1 MASADAPHLHLHP
14 LPLHAPQKLARYRSV
29 RASHPSAFHPASHPV
44 SNASASTAQNASI
57 SRSMSRYRKTTH
69 GVPPPPL
76 PLPAQLDSYD
86 FTSYNDHPYNDDDG
100 DDNDEDDD
108 DDDDNG
114 HNVVSGPA
122 SRRVSMQNNT
132 ARPLTGAAA
141 AGAAARRSL
150 DRNSAKRH
158 SSYSQQHQQ
167 QYFDGR
173 DSYSYDRSSRSS
185 GPYFVVE
192 PGMGPNTFDQ
202 SYGMTPAQTTTT
214 TTTISTKKKS
224 KGKLLKEKGGGLLGR
239 LKGEDRLR
247 KKDNKMAVDG
257 YNTTG
262 MAASNAANITRS
274 GAGVDAPVS
283 AVNAGERKVTVT
295 CNEAFI
301 SLPVTPSTQ
310 AQDLI
315 CSAANCL
322 AKDIVPEAAIIV
334 ESFAQL
340 NLERPLRRYEHVRDV
355 LNSWNSDSQNTLK
368 IIPDPDPN
376 IIPALLAKSAPRR
389 QPPDVSFSLYH
400 CQRTGKWDRR
410 WVTLRMDGQVTVS
423 KKQGS
428 TDCTNI
434 CHISDFDIYTPTR
447 REYKRLKPPKPLCF
461 AIKSQQKSAMFL
473 STENF
478 VHYFCTKH
486 EEVGGAWHNAVQEW
500 RSWYLVHV
508 MGEGATRKKKQPDA
522 PPPAEPAAAA
532 AATADDTPYQLGSF
546 QSLSIN
552 DPNIEEAYNKLT
564 GKRSR
569 PTSFSHQTGN
579 PAAPAAPAAP
589 LVNQAVNKEPIKPK
603 RTKSKSKKKSAAAAA
618 ADDSLSEEQPFAP
631 TGLLGRTYT
640 QRHKAM
646 LDREKEQQHAQADEG
661 PFISTGLLSNMR
673 HHPGPTSP
681 VSNHFPDQQ
690 YQHYHPSRSNT
701 TSAAAAAAAADPRP
715 TTTTSSRSKSTRHP
729 PKPLIDLTPT
739 YKEPPQH
746 ARKGR
751 GVTPIQGLPLVES
764 ATGPDLHPN
773 AIVVPPSTT
782 WRKPRTSDPS
792 PNLHPNPS
800 ISRHRSRQNTTGA
813 APLVD
818 LNAVDPVDQN
828 HGYGHMAMPGSF
840 PFAPTGL
847 VAQSQKLAASQGA
860 AKGGRGVATGD
871 RKKAGKPLLDMSHV
885 PLPAHYQHP
894 QADSD

>member
-1 MASADAPHLHLHP
+1 MASADVPP
-14 LPLHAPQKLARYRSV
+14 LYAPQKLARYRSV
-29 RASHPSAFHPASHPV
+29 QASHPSSHPV
-44 SNASASTAQNASI
+44 SNNASAAASTARNASI
-57 SRSMSRYRKTTH
+57 SRSMSRYRKTAH

-76 PLPAQLDSYD
+76 PLPAQLDSQRPSYD
-86 FTSYNDHPYNDDDG
+86 LAPYDHHHYN
-100 DDNDEDDD
+100 EDDD
-108 DDDDNG
+108 DRQQD
-114 HNVVSGPA
+114 VVSGPA
-122 SRRVSMQNNT
+122 SRRVSMQNT

-158 SSYSQQHQQ
+158 SSYSQQ

-173 DSYSYDRSSRSS
+173 DSYDRPSRSS

-192 PGMGPNTFDQ
+192 PGMRPNTFDQ
-202 SYGMTPAQTTTT
+202 SYEMTPAAAPTTTATTTT
-214 TTTISTKKKS
+214 TNNKKS
-224 KGKLLKEKGGGLLGR
+224 KGRLLKEKGGGLLGR
-239 LKGEDRLR
+239 LKGEERLK
-247 KKDNKMAVDG
+247 KKDKMAAVDG
-257 YNTTG
+257 YNT
-262 MAASNAANITRS
+262 ASNATSNITRS

-283 AVNAGERKVTVT
+283 AVNAGERRVTVT
-295 CNEAFI
+295 CNEASV

-322 AKDIVPEAAIIV
+322 AEDIVPEAAIIV

-428 TDCTNI
+428 SDCTNI

-486 EEVGGAWHNAVQEW
+486 EDVGGAWHNAVQEW

-508 MGEGATRKKKQPDA
+508 MGEGARKKKQQDA
-522 PPPAEPAAAA
+522 PEPV
-532 AATADDTPYQLGSF
+532 DDNTPYQLGSF
-546 QSLSIN
+546 QSLSI

-579 PAAPAAPAAP
+579 VAAAAAAAAP

-603 RTKSKSKKKSAAAAA
+603 RTKSKSKKKTTAAAA

-646 LDREKEQQHAQADEG
+646 LDREKEQHAQPDEG
-661 PFISTGLLSNMR
+661 PFISTGLLSNM
-673 HHPGPTSP
+673 HHHQGPASP

-690 YQHYHPSRSNT
+690 YHQHQQQHPHYHPSRSNT
-701 TSAAAAAAAADPRP
+701 TAADPRP
-715 TTTTSSRSKSTRHP
+715 TTTSSRSKSTRHP

-782 WRKPRTSDPS
+782 WRKPRTSDPN
-792 PNLHPNPS
+792 PGPPNPNT
-800 ISRHRSRQNTTGA
+800 SRHRSRQNTAGA
-813 APLVD
+813 AGAPLVD
-818 LNAVDPVDQN
+818 LNAIDPVDQG
-828 HGYGHMAMPGSF
+828 HGHIHMAMPGSF

-860 AKGGRGVATGD
+860 ARGGRGVATGD
-871 RKKAGKPLLDMSHV
+871 KKKGKPLLDMSHV

>member
-1 MASADAPHLHLHP
+1 MASADAP

-29 RASHPSAFHPASHPV
+29 RASHPSALSSHPV
-44 SNASASTAQNASI
+44 SNNNASAAVSTGPVSAQNASI
-57 SRSMSRYRKTTH
+57 SRSMSRYRRTTH

-76 PLPAQLDSYD
+76 PLPAQLDSQRPSYD
-86 FTSYNDHPYNDDDG
+86 LASYDHHHHHFNEEEE
-100 DDNDEDDD
+100 EDDEED
-108 DDDDNG
+108 AQQ
-114 HNVVSGPA
+114 NVGSGPA
-122 SRRVSMQNNT
+122 SRRVSMQNT

-158 SSYSQQHQQ
+158 SSYSQHHQQQ

-173 DSYSYDRSSRSS
+173 DSYDRPSRSS

-202 SYGMTPAQTTTT
+202 PAAAPTTATTTT
-214 TTTISTKKKS
+214 NNKKS

-239 LKGEDRLR
+239 LKGEERLKK
-247 KKDNKMAVDG
+247 KKDKMAAVDG
-257 YNTTG
+257 GYNT
-262 MAASNAANITRS
+262 ASNNAAATTNISRS

-283 AVNAGERKVTVT
+283 AVNAGERRVTVT
-295 CNEAFI
+295 CNEASI
-301 SLPVTPSTQ
+301 CLPVTPSTQ

-322 AKDIVPEAAIIV
+322 AEDIVPEAAIIV

-428 TDCTNI
+428 ADSTNI

-461 AIKSQQKSAMFL
+461 AIKSQQKSSMFL

-508 MGEGATRKKKQPDA
+508 MGEGARKKKKQQPDA
-522 PPPAEPAAAA
+522 AELI
-532 AATADDTPYQLGSF
+532 DDDNNNTPYQLGSF
-546 QSLSIN
+546 QSLSI

-579 PAAPAAPAAP
+579 PAAAAAAAP
-589 LVNQAVNKEPIKPK
+589 LVNQAVNKEPVKPK
-603 RTKSKSKKKSAAAAA
+603 RTKSKSKKKTAAA

-646 LDREKEQQHAQADEG
+646 LDREKEQHAQPDEG

-673 HHPGPTSP
+673 HHQGPTSP

-690 YQHYHPSRSNT
+690 YPHYNHPSRSNT
-701 TSAAAAAAAADPRP
+701 TAAAAAAAADPRP
-715 TTTTSSRSKSTRHP
+715 TTTSSRSKSTRHP

-792 PNLHPNPS
+792 PNT
-800 ISRHRSRQNTTGA
+800 SRHRSRQNTGGA
-813 APLVD
+813 VGGAGGAPLVD
-818 LNAVDPVDQN
+818 LNAADPIDQG
-828 HGYGHMAMPGSF
+828 HGHGHMAMPGSF

-860 AKGGRGVATGD
+860 ARGGRGVATGD

-885 PLPAHYQHP
+885 PMPAHYQHP

>member
-1 MASADAPHLHLHP
+1 MASADVPP
-14 LPLHAPQKLARYRSV
+14 LYAPQKLARYRSV
-29 RASHPSAFHPASHPV
+29 QASHPSSHPV
-44 SNASASTAQNASI
+44 SNNASAAASTARNASI
-57 SRSMSRYRKTTH
+57 SRSMSRYRKTAH

-76 PLPAQLDSYD
+76 PLPAQLDSQRPSYD
-86 FTSYNDHPYNDDDG
+86 LAPYDHHHYN
-100 DDNDEDDD
+100 EDDD
-108 DDDDNG
+108 DRQQD
-114 HNVVSGPA
+114 VVSGPA
-122 SRRVSMQNNT
+122 SRRVSMQNT

-158 SSYSQQHQQ
+158 SSYSQQ

-173 DSYSYDRSSRSS
+173 DSYDRPSRSS

-202 SYGMTPAQTTTT
+202 SYEMTPAAAPTTTT
-214 TTTISTKKKS
+214 TTTTNNKKS
-224 KGKLLKEKGGGLLGR
+224 KGRLLKEKGGGLLGR
-239 LKGEDRLR
+239 LKGEERLK
-247 KKDNKMAVDG
+247 KKDKMAAVDG
-257 YNTTG
+257 YNT
-262 MAASNAANITRS
+262 ASNATSNITRS

-283 AVNAGERKVTVT
+283 AVNAGERRVTVT
-295 CNEAFI
+295 CNEASV

-322 AKDIVPEAAIIV
+322 AEDIVPEAAIIV

-428 TDCTNI
+428 SDCTNI

-486 EEVGGAWHNAVQEW
+486 EDVGGAWHNAVQEW

-508 MGEGATRKKKQPDA
+508 MGEGARKKKQQDA
-522 PPPAEPAAAA
+522 PEPV
-532 AATADDTPYQLGSF
+532 DDNTPYQLGSF
-546 QSLSIN
+546 QSLSI

-579 PAAPAAPAAP
+579 VAAAAAAAAP

-603 RTKSKSKKKSAAAAA
+603 RTKSKSKKKTTAAAA

-646 LDREKEQQHAQADEG
+646 LDREKEQHAQPDEG
-661 PFISTGLLSNMR
+661 PFISTGLLSNM
-673 HHPGPTSP
+673 HHHQGPASP
-681 VSNHFPDQQ
+681 VSNHLPDQQ
-690 YQHYHPSRSNT
+690 YHQHQQQHPHYHPSRSNT
-701 TSAAAAAAAADPRP
+701 TAADPRP
-715 TTTTSSRSKSTRHP
+715 TTTSSRSKSTRHP

-782 WRKPRTSDPS
+782 WRKPRTSDPN
-792 PNLHPNPS
+792 PGPPNPNT
-800 ISRHRSRQNTTGA
+800 SRHRSRQNTAGA
-813 APLVD
+813 AGAPLVD
-818 LNAVDPVDQN
+818 LNAIDPVDQG
-828 HGYGHMAMPGSF
+828 HGHIHMAMPGSF

-860 AKGGRGVATGD
+860 ARGGRGVATGD
-871 RKKAGKPLLDMSHV
+871 KKKGKPLLDMSHV